1 MAIDKTAYSPKE
13 FQFLFGGQAAWNTQL
28 LTALYALDVDSVG
41 FPGFGTTQ
49 VLDVRAGSRVLQA
62 SDLYQT
68 QAASVTE
75 ISVSGTLKSNTGRF
89 LLANITGDASDTYIV
104 QSNYA
109 PTAYGVATTG
119 LTASHFKLLT
129 IVYSSPQTDT
139 DLVFEDCVCTSLSLS
154 GDMGTEA
161 GRVKF
166 SATFKTGTKPHDL
179 SLTSETVDT
188 AISTGDVSMT
198 TWSDS
203 DYRKICGKN
212 GLIVNSFALNLENDA
227 IFTGI
232 DSNGNFEAV
241 TRASE
246 FVATADFNVKY
257 DSKSE
262 SMISAWQTQTGDSGI
277 TIMNDDGGITNETFG
292 FNMAKS
298 AYTNAAYSEG
308 DIMNMDV
315 SVKALGAGN
324 TSTDAL
330 VEIAM

>member
-1 MAIDKTAYSPKE
+1 MAIDKQAYSPKE
-13 FQFLFGGQAAWNTQL
+13 FQFLIGGQAAWNTEL

-104 QSNYA
+104 QSNYE
-109 PTAYGVATTG
+109 PTAYGVGTTG

-179 SLTSETVDT
+179 SLTSESVDT

-198 TWSDS
+198 TWDDS

-212 GLIVNSFALNLENDA
+212 GLIVNSFGLNLENDA
-227 IFTGI
+227 IFTGV
-232 DSNGNFEAV
+232 DSNGNFESV
-241 TRASE
+241 TRAAE
-246 FVATADFNVKY
+246 FSVTADFNVKY

-262 SMISAWQTQTGDSGI
+262 SMISAWQTQTGDSGQ
-277 TIMNDDGGITNETFG
+277 TTMNDDGGPTDGTFG
-292 FNMAKS
+292 FNIAKS

-315 SVKALGAGN
+315 SVKALGSGN
-324 TSTDAL
+324 TSAAAL
-330 VEIAM
+330 IEIGI